1 MADVMTAS
9 RTRRFVGGLSVGYL
23 HTAIVTIVGLW
34 LTPYLLRNLEQHDYG
49 LWLLTAQIL
58 FYLALTDVGIVALLP
73 REVAFKTGRA
83 GETLADDLRHL
94 VGETTRLVFWQVPF
108 VALVGLATWWLVSAE
123 WPALGGP
130 FAVVVLTF
138 VLTFPLRILPAVL
151 QGLQDLTFLGGAQL
165 TAWIGGTI
173 LTVALVETGLG
184 IHALAAGW
192 ACTQILGAGLAWWR
206 LSRRFP
212 GTLPS
217 RLPSL
222 PLHAARAHLARGVW
236 ISVSQVAQVL
246 LNGTDLLVIGAL
258 LGPAAVVPYACTGKL
273 LTLLANQPQLFM
285 QTALP
290 ALSELRA
297 SVPRARMFQ
306 VSTAMSQLLLISS
319 GAIACVV
326 LTINGPFVSW
336 WVGPDR
342 FAGPALT
349 GLLVLGMLLRH
360 WNVAA
365 VYTLFCFGHERRLAI
380 TTAVDGLVG
389 LVAMLLLVPWLGMH
403 GAALGSLIGTAGIS
417 LPGNLRAL
425 AREEGVSLVGGDPP
439 ASTVVRPLRAGVC
452 GGPARDRVVARAAAA
467 RSGVR
472 WIPGGDPLRRTH
484 AARRAEA
491 AAGLDARPSA
501 AAMAHPLSG
510 PVETCCQPVHAVM
523 ATSAQTRL
531 NIGCGN
537 RPLPDAVNLDASD
550 RWAPMSST
558 T

>member
-1 MADVMTAS
+1 MTTS

-23 HTAIVTIVGLW
+23 HTAIVTLVGLW
-34 LTPYLLRNLEQHDYG
+34 LTPYLLRQLEQHDYG

-73 REVAFKTGRA
+73 RQIAFTTGRA
-83 GETLADDLRHL
+83 SETLADDVRRL
-94 VGETTRLVFWQVPF
+94 VGETTRLVCWQAAF
-108 VALVGLATWWLVSAE
+108 VAPVGLATWWLVAAE

-130 FAVVVLTF
+130 LAVAVLTF

-165 TAWIGGTI
+165 TAWIAGTI
-173 LTVALVETGLG
+173 LTVTLVETGLG

-192 ACTQILGAGLAWWR
+192 ACTQILGASLAWWR
-206 LSRRFP
+206 LSRRWP
-212 GTLPS
+212 GTWPS
-217 RLPSL
+217 RFPPLSL
-222 PLHAARAHLARGVW
+222 PAARAFLARGGW

-273 LTLLANQPQLFM
+273 LTLLASQPQLFM

-297 SVPRARMFQ
+297 SVPRARVFQ
-306 VSTAMSQLLLISS
+306 VSTAMSQFLLISS

-380 TTAVDGLVG
+380 TTAVDGVVG
-389 LVAMLLLVPWLGMH
+389 LIAMLLLVPWLGLH
-403 GAALGSLIGTAGIS
+403 GAALGSLIGTASIS

-425 AREEGVSLVGGDPP
+425 AREEGVPLVV
-439 ASTVVRPLRAGVC
+439 AIRPLRPWFGRFVLALATVLLALAWWPAQRLPGAAFAGSLVALLYAVVMLPVVLKPPL
-452 GGPARDRVVARAAAA
+452 GSMLAPRLQPWLTHFPGLSRRV
-467 RSGVR
+467 
-472 WIPGGDPLRRTH
+472 
-484 AARRAEA
+484 
-491 AAGLDARPSA
+491 
-501 AAMAHPLSG
+501 
-510 PVETCCQPVHAVM
+510 
-523 ATSAQTRL
+523 
-531 NIGCGN
+531 
-537 RPLPDAVNLDASD
+537 ASQSM
-550 RWAPMSST
+550 P
-558 T
+558 

>member
-1 MADVMTAS
+1 MTDVRSSS
-9 RTRRFVGGLSVGYL
+9 RTSRFVGGLSVGYL

-34 LTPYLLRNLEQHDYG
+34 LTPYLLRRLEQHDYG

-73 REVAFKTGRA
+73 REVAYKTGRA
-83 GETLADDLRHL
+83 GETLADDLRHF
-94 VGETTRLVFWQVPF
+94 VGETTMLVFWQLPF
-108 VALVGLATWWLVSAE
+108 VALVGLVTWWIVSVE
-123 WPALGGP
+123 WPSLGGP

-138 VLTFPLRILPAVL
+138 VMTFPLRIFSAVL

-165 TAWIGGTI
+165 TAWIAGTI
-173 LTVALVETGLG
+173 LMVALVETGLG

-212 GTLPS
+212 GTLP
-217 RLPSL
+217 RRFPPL
-222 PLHAARAHLARGVW
+222 PLSTARRHLARGVW

-246 LNGTDLLVIGAL
+246 LNGTDLLVIGTL

-297 SVPRARMFQ
+297 SVPRERTFQ
-306 VSTAMSQLLLISS
+306 VSTAMSQLLLIAS

-326 LTINGPFVSW
+326 LTVNGPFVSW

-342 FAGPALT
+342 FGGPALT

-389 LVAMLLLVPWLGMH
+389 LIAMFLLVPWLGLH
-403 GAALGSLIGTAGIS
+403 GVALGSLIGTAGIS

-425 AREEGVSLVGGDPP
+425 AREEGVSL
-439 ASTVVRPLRAGVC
+439 AAAIRPLRPWFGRFVPAFAAVLLALAWWPAQRLPGAVFAGSMAALLYAALML
-452 GGPARDRVVARAAAA
+452 PVVLK
-467 RSGVR
+467 
-472 WIPGGDPLRRTH
+472 PPLGSMLTPRLQPWLTIFPSL
-484 AARRAEA
+484 ARRVA
-491 AAGLDARPSA
+491 S
-501 AAMAHPLSG
+501 
-510 PVETCCQPVHAVM
+510 
-523 ATSAQTRL
+523 QT
-531 NIGCGN
+531 
-537 RPLPDAVNLDASD
+537 
-550 RWAPMSST
+550 MQ
-558 T
+558 